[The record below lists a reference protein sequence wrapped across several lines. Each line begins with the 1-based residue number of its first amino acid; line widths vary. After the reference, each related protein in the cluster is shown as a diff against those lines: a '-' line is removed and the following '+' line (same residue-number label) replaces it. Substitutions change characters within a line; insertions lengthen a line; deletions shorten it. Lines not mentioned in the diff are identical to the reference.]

1 MRLFNLWPAQKPV
14 STFAVEN
21 PSAMNDRSK
30 WVWLTLALLL
40 AFVGSALAQGKQQN
54 ETLLINGYSG
64 EAKIVQTGV
73 HEYVDIRDLA
83 RITNSSLSF
92 KENFVVLT
100 LPVPRRVLVAARPA
114 ASPPVESGFSRDFM
128 QAGIEATASMRE
140 WRSTLAAFL
149 RNGYPVGKG
158 MVSYR
163 GRALDSL
170 MLATA
175 AASTPSDQSGL
186 QLLTNEFN
194 NVQTWSD
201 NLVKASNSMDTANY
215 AITDDA
221 LSNDPSFQKIVQCGQ
236 FLGPMLASGNFED
249 DSSCH

>member
-100 LPVPRRVLVAARPA
+100 LPAPRRVLVAARPA

-158 MVSYR
+158 EW
-163 GRALDSL
+163 
-170 MLATA
+170 LATA
-175 AASTPSDQSGL
+175 DGHSTASCWPRRQL
-186 QLLTNEFN
+186 QLRLIRAGCNCSPTNS
-194 NVQTWSD
+194 T
-201 NLVKASNSMDTANY
+201 TY
-215 AITDDA
+215 RHGAIIWLRPAIPWIPRTT
-221 LSNDPSFQKIVQCGQ
+221 P
-236 FLGPMLASGNFED
+236 
-249 DSSCH
+249 